1 MSATNH
7 RTWQTYHV
15 GHFLLTVQLDPVAN
29 TTNFQQHKEL
39 AQVATHL
46 VDSFNS
52 QRLPATFAMSDPARS
67 TTTSQILRS
76 AVPHDFAIS
85 GNDDWLGP
93 QTGRTQ
99 FAREFSRRVAQ
110 ARGAGINLRTFV
122 PRVASVEPHIDL
134 VVKHEFIA
142 VAGLETETRVAR
154 ANLSPRALHYGVW
167 EIPINGKMPTK
178 SGWFSGGAWP
188 IWRQIRAAAQDAGTF
203 HLLVDAPTISAA
215 GRGGLSN
222 LTWLLRR
229 VANLRD
235 RGLVQVETLRQA
247 AERLSDVPAVKPQQS
262 ILRRAA

>member
-7 RTWQTYHV
+7 RTWQTYYV
-15 GHFLLTVQLDPVAN
+15 GHFLLTVQLDPVAT

-39 AQVATHL
+39 SQVATRL
-46 VDSFNS
+46 IESLS
-52 QRLPATFAMSDPARS
+52 TQRLPATFAMSDPARS

-76 AVPHDFAIS
+76 AAPHDFAIS
-85 GNDDWLGP
+85 GNADWLGP

-110 ARGAGINLRTFV
+110 ARGAGLDLRVLV

-134 VVKHEFIA
+134 VVKHEITA
-142 VAGLETETRVAR
+142 VAGLDTETHAVRTDR
-154 ANLSPRALHYGVW
+154 SPRALHYGVW

-178 SGWFSGGAWP
+178 GGWFSGGAWP
-188 IWRQIRAAAQDAGTF
+188 LWRQIRASARDAGTF

-215 GRGGLSN
+215 GRGALSN
-222 LTWLLRR
+222 LSWLLRR

-235 RGLVQVETLRQA
+235 RGLVQIETLRQA